1 MNGGLKGLRVEG
13 ELDVEVGVVVDEV
26 GDDFGSRK
34 LGSLTIFVGLSG
46 LLYFSNGVL
55 AADLSH
61 QSEFA
66 IGQLDVLSVLFKVVT
81 ERDSDVLVVNE
92 LSFDDVLDVLQ
103 DHVNFANRGRLDEVL
118 NDFVLFVAHL
128 YFY

>member
-1 MNGGLKGLRVEG
+1 M
-13 ELDVEVGVVVDEV
+13 EVGVVVDEV